1 MNVAHLHLIVNHLP
15 IVGFL
20 IAFLTFLVGMLLK
33 NFTVKRTAL
42 CICILCSTSVF
53 LANASGEEAEEQVEE
68 ITGVDHRTI
77 HEHEEAAEPLMPV
90 AILTILASA
99 VSLWSD
105 LKQKSFTTKV
115 QLLTFLLMLVGL
127 IIAARAGYTGGMIR
141 HPEAYNTVQTEHH
154 EQNEQHEGP
163 AKENHND

>member
-1 MNVAHLHLIVNHLP
+1 MNAAHLHLLVNHLP
-15 IVGFL
+15 IVGLL
-20 IAFLTFLVGMLLK
+20 IAFFTFLFGVIFK
-33 NFTVKRTAL
+33 NSTVKRTAL

-68 ITGVDHRTI
+68 IVGIDHRTI

-115 QLLTFLLMLVGL
+115 QLFTFILMLAGV
-127 IIAARAGYTGGMIR
+127 IISARAGYTGGMIR
-141 HPEAYNTVQTEHH
+141 HPEAYNTAQTEHH
-154 EQNEQHEGP
+154 EHNEH
-163 AKENHND
+163 H